1 MMKKTILFAT
11 IAVLI
16 VNIVAGLLL
25 SNYHTFNMLATSV
38 VVILTATLMYI
49 TEYITMKD
57 AFRVSLPF
65 VFAFLGLVMFLLM
78 LFSEPQLQDNWCV
91 IVSLIILLI
100 EAVMLYITHHVSKYN
115 L

>member
-49 TEYITMKD
+49 TECITMKA

-65 VFAFLGLVMFLLM
+65 VFAAMGIVMFLLM
-78 LFSEPQLQDNWCV
+78 LFSKHQIQDNWCV
-91 IVSLIILLI
+91 IVSLVILLM
-100 EAVMLYITHHVSKYN
+100 EAVILYVTHRVSKTIK
-115 L
+115 

>member
-25 SNYHTFNMLATSV
+25 SSYHTFNILATSV
-38 VVILTATLMYI
+38 VVILTVTLMYI
-49 TEYITMKD
+49 TECITMKN

-65 VFAFLGLVMFLLM
+65 VFVALGIVMFLLM
-78 LFSEPQLQDNWCV
+78 LFSKHQIQDNWCV
-91 IVSLIILLI
+91 IVSLVILLF
-100 EAVMLYITHHVSKYN
+100 EVLVLYITYRASKTIK
-115 L
+115 